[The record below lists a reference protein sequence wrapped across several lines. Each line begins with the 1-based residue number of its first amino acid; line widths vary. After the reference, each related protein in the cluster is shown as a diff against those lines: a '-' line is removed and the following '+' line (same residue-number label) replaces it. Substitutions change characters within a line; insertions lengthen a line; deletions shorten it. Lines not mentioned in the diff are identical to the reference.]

1 MIYITVICLR
11 VNWNEITVMSPDAT
25 QGESMARARP
35 GRGSDQFALRLPEG
49 LRDRIKAYAAY
60 QGRSMN
66 EEIVR
71 ILEREFPEPWVAGE
85 RIDELLEMLGV
96 IQAGQ
101 ATNEGISKLASELHD
116 TIEGIYSGRVQ
127 GFDQNTR
134 RDISNRYQEW
144 QEREFERQSDKA
156 AAEYDAVEEVSLE
169 RTGKS
174 EKFVYEDGSV
184 GPQPKKGSP
193 PADISPDEE
202 FPLFIIDEDDK

>member
-1 MIYITVICLR
+1 
-11 VNWNEITVMSPDAT
+11 
-25 QGESMARARP
+25 MARARP

-193 PADISPDEE
+193 PAD
-202 FPLFIIDEDDK
+202 